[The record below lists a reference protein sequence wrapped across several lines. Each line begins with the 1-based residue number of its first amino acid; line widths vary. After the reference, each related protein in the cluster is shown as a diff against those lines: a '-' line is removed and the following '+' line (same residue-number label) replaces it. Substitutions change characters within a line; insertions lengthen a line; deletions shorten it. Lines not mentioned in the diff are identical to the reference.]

1 MIYPIVKFGNSVLE
15 TPAAPVNEF
24 GDELKK
30 LVEDMFESMY
40 EAKGVGLAAPQIG
53 ISKRLAVIDITFKED
68 PKAKLVLANPEIIH
82 KEGKQTQSE
91 GCLSIPDFRE
101 NVTRAKI
108 VTVRAQDIN
117 GKWYEKT
124 GEDLLARAFL
134 HETDHL
140 NGKLYISHISALKR
154 DLMKRKI
161 RKLVKAGEW
170 V

>member
-1 MIYPIVKFGNSVLE
+1 MIYHIVKFGDPVLE
-15 TPAAPVNEF
+15 KPAEPVTVF
-24 GDELKK
+24 DDELRK
-30 LVEDMFESMY
+30 LIDDMFESMY
-40 EAKGVGLAAPQIG
+40 EARGVGLAAPQIG
-53 ISKRLAVIDITFKED
+53 ISRRLAVIDITFKED
-68 PKAKLVLANPEIIH
+68 PDAKLVLANPEILH
-82 KEGKQTQSE
+82 AEGKHTQPE
-91 GCLSIPDFRE
+91 GCLSIPEFRE
-101 NVTRAKI
+101 PVKRAQKVTI
-108 VTVRAQDIN
+108 RAQDAH

-170 V
+170 